1 MSQTDD
7 LVGRKVLV
15 TGASGF
21 LGSRTVA
28 ILSEK
33 GCHVHALVRKTSR
46 TDHLRLPKVTIFHGD
61 VVEAESMISAFEGA
75 EYVIHTAA
83 DTGGSEEG
91 GKLST
96 IQGTKNIL
104 SLCEQYMVKKLV
116 YISTCNVYGVADF
129 GNDQVVTEESSLERF
144 PEKRG
149 YYTHAKLRAEKLV
162 TEVME
167 KGTVPIV
174 CLRPGTIYGPGG
186 EIYTPMIG
194 FSMGKNI
201 FAVIGNGSFVLPLVY
216 VDNLVEAIVVSM
228 KKGISTNKI
237 YNVVDPVK
245 VTKKDFMVRLI
256 KKIYPESRTVYI
268 PLTILNMMVYFQ
280 EKLFQAI
287 KLRPVLTT
295 YRLISSQR
303 PILYDVSKISNEL
316 GWKPPVTLE
325 AAFDNLINYEKNK
338 ACFH

>member
-1 MSQTDD
+1 MSQGDD
-7 LVGRKVLV
+7 LAGSTVLV

-28 ILSEK
+28 ILSEL
-33 GCHVHALVRKTSR
+33 GCSVHALVRKTSR
-46 TDHLRLPKVTIFHGD
+46 TGHLLLPKVTIFHGD
-61 VVEAESMISAFEGA
+61 VAEAESMKAAFEGA

-96 IQGTKNIL
+96 IQGTMNIL
-104 SLCEQYMVKKLV
+104 TLCEQYNVKKLV

-149 YYTHAKLRAEKLV
+149 HYTHAKLKAEQLV
-162 TEVME
+162 TGVME

-194 FSMGKNI
+194 FPMGNKF
-201 FAVIGNGSFVLPLVY
+201 FAVIGDGRFVLPLVY
-216 VDNLVEAIVVSM
+216 VDNLVDAIVIAM
-228 KKGISTNKI
+228 KMSNSTNEI
-237 YNVVDPVK
+237 YNVVDPIK
-245 VTKKDFMVRLI
+245 VTKRDYMEGLI
-256 KKIYPESRTVYI
+256 KKIYPDSSTIYI
-268 PLTILNMMVYFQ
+268 PFSILKMIVYFQ
-280 EKLFQAI
+280 EKLFRAI
-287 KLRPVLTT
+287 KRRPFLTC
-295 YRLISSQR
+295 YRLVSSQKPIIYDSSKIR
-303 PILYDVSKISNEL
+303 NDLGWNPPVSPDAAFVKLILYERNR
-316 GWKPPVTLE
+316 
-325 AAFDNLINYEKNK
+325 NQ
-338 ACFH
+338 

>member
-7 LVGRKVLV
+7 LVGRTVLV

-21 LGSRTVA
+21 LGSRTVS

-61 VVEAESMISAFEGA
+61 VVEAESMISSFEGA

-91 GKLST
+91 GQLST

-129 GNDQVVTEESSLERF
+129 GNGQVVTEESSLERF
-144 PEKRG
+144 PGKRG
-149 YYTHAKLRAEKLV
+149 YYTHAKLRAEQLV
-162 TEVME
+162 TRVME

-216 VDNLVEAIVVSM
+216 VDNLVDAIVAAMEKST
-228 KKGISTNKI
+228 STNKI
-237 YNVVDPVK
+237 YNVVDTVK
-245 VTKKDFMVRLI
+245 VTKRDYMDGLI
-256 KKIYPESRTVYI
+256 KKLYPDSRTVYI
-268 PLTILNMMVYFQ
+268 PFSILKMIVYFQ
-280 EKLFQAI
+280 EKLFRAI
-287 KLRPVLTT
+287 KRRAFLTC
-295 YRLISSQR
+295 YRLVSSQK
-303 PILYDVSKISNEL
+303 PIIYDSSKIRNDL
-316 GWKPPVTLE
+316 GWNPPVSPE
-325 AAFDNLINYEKNK
+325 AAFDTLISYERNKNQ
-338 ACFH
+338 